1 LDSWSVWD
9 AAAGSEPLGRRWR
22 TRYLELT
29 YGCGV
34 YRPYEEVVA
43 EAAAD
48 TGLPST
54 AAAALR
60 ANWDT
65 LIPWPEVPRVLARLR
80 AQRLRLGVVTNC
92 STELGRRAAARCGL
106 AFDAVVTA
114 EEVGFYK
121 PRPEPYRAILAT
133 LNLTANHVLFVAGS
147 SADVAGAAGVGMP
160 VIWHNRVGLPARP
173 GPKPLREAVTLDA
186 VLDGFA

>member
-65 LIPWPEVPRVLARLR
+65 LIPWPEVPRVLTRLR
-80 AQRLRLGVVTNC
+80 AHRLRLGVVTNC